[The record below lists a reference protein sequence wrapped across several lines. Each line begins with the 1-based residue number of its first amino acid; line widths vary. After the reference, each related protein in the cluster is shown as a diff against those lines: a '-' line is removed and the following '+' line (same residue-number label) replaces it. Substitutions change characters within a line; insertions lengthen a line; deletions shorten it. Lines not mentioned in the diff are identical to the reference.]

1 MKLILLLI
9 TVVPLL
15 AYLLDGY
22 YRKNINR
29 GIVQIVAFI
38 ITAIITITLVT
49 YFGLLFIMTVPFLL
63 ALLITIFR
71 KYEK

>member
-38 ITAIITITLVT
+38 ITAIITITLVA

>member
-22 YRKNINR
+22 YRKNSNR
-29 GIVQIVAFI
+29 WIVQIVAFI

-71 KYEK
+71 KYS